1 MKTSKES
8 LNPGSLVDMKFI
20 TADTGMT
27 SKWFYDLIK
36 RGVFPKQIKL
46 GRMSRW
52 KYSDYLAWKSNLEI
66 EPRKAA

>member
-1 MKTSKES
+1 MKINEELLTPDS
-8 LNPGSLVDMKFI
+8 LIDMKYI
-20 TADTGMT
+20 TKDTGMT

-36 RGVFPKQIKL
+36 RGTFPKQTKL

-66 EPRKAA
+66 KPRKAA